1 MNKSKGKWILA
12 SAASVLLAACAMSAT
27 FVGAAS
33 AEDKKVVIRYIYKS
47 QAHWWP
53 PEIDKKIEEEA
64 AKLGVD
70 YQVVGPE
77 GGDIA
82 KQVEMIENYVSQK
95 IDVLAVASLGPA
107 TCQAIDDAVDAGI
120 KVVMADG
127 DCSDSKR
134 IAYYGS
140 NNKSLG
146 ADTAVLF
153 AEAVKGKGHQKVLI
167 ITGTPG
173 AENLIERE
181 QGFKDKAKELGLDVE
196 YLPTIPCYE
205 DTQKAIDIIESSLRA
220 DPTITAVYPVAR
232 WPFQAASTALPV
244 MTSRVKAGKLTVVSI
259 DAFPEG
265 LKMIEDGIIY
275 GMTSQNLGQLTV
287 GPLAFA
293 YEVGVKGVKFPPVCS
308 WANILITKDGGPG
321 RMTAEAFNKKIWQ
334 DYDWDTH
341 EVTPAD
347 CQS

>member
-1 MNKSKGKWILA
+1 MDSRICGGLA
-12 SAASVLLAACAMSAT
+12 RSLRGL
-27 FVGAAS
+27 GDLDPHGIRRGQ
-33 AEDKKVVIRYIYKS
+33 EVVIRYIYKS

-53 PEIDKKIEEEA
+53 PEIDKKIEQDA

-70 YQVVGPE
+70 YEVVGPE

-95 IDVLAVASLGPA
+95 IDVLAVASFGPA

-146 ADTAVLF
+146 ADAAVLF
-153 AEAVKGKGHQKVLI
+153 AEAVKGKGAKSPRRHRHA
-167 ITGTPG
+167 G

-181 QGFKDKAKELGLDVE
+181 QGFKEKAKELGLDVE

-205 DTQKAIDIIESSLRA
+205 DTQKAIDIIELSLRA

-244 MTSRVKAGKLTVVSI
+244 MTSRARAGKLTVVSI

-265 LKMIEDGIIY
+265 LKMVRTIAASPQ
-275 GMTSQNLGQLTV
+275 TQT
-287 GPLAFA
+287 
-293 YEVGVKGVKFPPVCS
+293 
-308 WANILITKDGGPG
+308 G
-321 RMTAEAFNKKIWQ
+321 R
-334 DYDWDTH
+334 
-341 EVTPAD
+341 P
-347 CQS
+347 

>member
-1 MNKSKGKWILA
+1 MNTSKGKWILA
-12 SAASVLLAACAMSAT
+12 SAAVWLAACA
-27 FVGAAS
+27 AS
-33 AEDKKVVIRYIYKS
+33 AAWTHTASAGDKKVVIRYIYKS

-53 PEIDKKIEEEA
+53 PEIDKKIEQEA

-146 ADTAVLF
+146 ADAAVLF
-153 AEAVKGKGHQKVLI
+153 AEAVKGKGHQKVLV

-181 QGFKDKAKELGLDVE
+181 QGFKEKAKELGLDVE

-244 MTSRVKAGKLTVVSI
+244 MTSRAKAGKLTVVSI

-275 GMTSQNLGQLTV
+275 GMISQNLGQLTV

-321 RMTAEAFNKKIWQ
+321 RMSAAAFDKKIWQ

-347 CQS
+347 CRS